1 MYHNIVPGT
10 EENFGIIDP
19 VNVTSLGFS
28 YDYESIMHYPP
39 NAFTATGLPT
49 IKIKK
54 IGRRH
59 GFKMGQQEGLSA
71 LDIAQVN
78 AMYQCN
84 LRKMAKESD
93 GTYNTYLFQCLKTK
107 A

>member
-1 MYHNIVPGT
+1 MIDSANI
-10 EENFGIIDP
+10 
-19 VNVTSLGFS
+19 TSLGFP

-39 NAFTATGLPT
+39 NAFTATGQPT

-59 GFKMGQQEGLSA
+59 GFQMGQQEGLSA

-84 LRKMAKESD
+84 QRTMAKESD
-93 GTYNTYLFQCLKTK
+93 GVYPTSFQI
-107 A
+107 